1 MEENNYEEINQFDK
15 DVGYIDFFKSTLS
28 SIKFLK
34 ERIDMQKIDKNEKEL
49 IDMEIENIKQ
59 NLLDFKDTLIEFS
72 ENYE

>member
-15 DVGYIDFFKSTLS
+15 DVGYTDFFKSTLS